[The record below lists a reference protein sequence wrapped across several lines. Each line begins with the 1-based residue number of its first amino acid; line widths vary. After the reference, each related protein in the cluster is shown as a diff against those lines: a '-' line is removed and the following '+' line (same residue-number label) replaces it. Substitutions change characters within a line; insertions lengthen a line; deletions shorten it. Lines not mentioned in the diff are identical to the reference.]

1 MENELMTLF
10 ANVNSKRAE
19 RLVTLEEWIQQIRT
33 NKTFAERVERRQKL
47 LLKGR
52 NDEADRIKRSLPA
65 LVPAGNCQNG
75 RKVNLLTDRTGIAP
89 FDFDHLEAERLEE
102 VRQEL
107 PQYPWVK
114 AVHRTCSLDGLRVFV
129 NVGVMHPDVYPQAY
143 RTVADWF
150 KKELALAYDPACKDL
165 CRLSFA
171 ASDPEAYYTARTE
184 VFPYPEGFSPFGYQ
198 PPTGPDFSED
208 HHYPV
213 RMQQDNSAVR
223 VSCFLNSFLQK
234 HPFEPGRRH
243 TTLVRM
249 GQVAR
254 WRHLTRT
261 DLEELKSMAFQSL
274 GQLPMKEYTD
284 ALEWGYA
291 HSSEA
296 PLSYWEK
303 VQKVQRFTN
312 GCSDGTENGFLEGKT
327 VPDEVD
333 TEAEA
338 ISTAPFF
345 EEEVVQTL
353 PSLFLRGMT
362 AAATHRQRDA
372 LLLGMLGIL
381 SGCEPGV
388 RVRYANQ
395 EVSPHLYVAVLGPA
409 AAGKGVLAYAASLAQ
424 PIHEEL
430 VEQWKKA
437 MKEFSTKRVA
447 WELEQRRAL
456 REKRMPDMELKPE
469 EPARQA
475 LLVPPNTSKS
485 QLIADLETADDRGLI
500 CYTSEM
506 DAFTA
511 AVATDY
517 GKHALELRMIYH
529 HEPVG
534 LNYKGD
540 GRMVY
545 VPHPR
550 LAICMS
556 GTLQQLV
563 NFVPY
568 REDGMLSRIC
578 FYLLPSNPE
587 WVSAEPDEA
596 AFDLKKLFQQLGREV
611 ADLFHFLEKNPTRV
625 TFTKEQWRIHDR
637 LFRSLLGR
645 VLLEDEENTQSI
657 VNRHGLMMIR
667 IATLLTAIRKY
678 EQRSVAKQCICTDVD
693 FRTAL
698 SLVQTML
705 VHSLRVSTMLENQRG
720 KRKPM
725 RVFRQMQE
733 VLDKLPQEFTHKQF
747 IEAAVQE
754 GRSVSTAKRSLDK
767 AIELQLVEK
776 TDRNYRKMSQ

>member
-1 MENELMTLF
+1 M
-10 ANVNSKRAE
+10 
-19 RLVTLEEWIQQIRT
+19 
-33 NKTFAERVERRQKL
+33 
-47 LLKGR
+47 
-52 NDEADRIKRSLPA
+52 
-65 LVPAGNCQNG
+65 
-75 RKVNLLTDRTGIAP
+75 
-89 FDFDHLEAERLEE
+89 
-102 VRQEL
+102 
-107 PQYPWVK
+107 
-114 AVHRTCSLDGLRVFV
+114 
-129 NVGVMHPDVYPQAY
+129 
-143 RTVADWF
+143 
-150 KKELALAYDPACKDL
+150 
-165 CRLSFA
+165 
-171 ASDPEAYYTARTE
+171 
-184 VFPYPEGFSPFGYQ
+184 
-198 PPTGPDFSED
+198 
-208 HHYPV
+208 
-213 RMQQDNSAVR
+213 
-223 VSCFLNSFLQK
+223 
-234 HPFEPGRRH
+234 
-243 TTLVRM
+243 
-249 GQVAR
+249 
-254 WRHLTRT
+254 
-261 DLEELKSMAFQSL
+261 
-274 GQLPMKEYTD
+274 
-284 ALEWGYA
+284 
-291 HSSEA
+291 
-296 PLSYWEK
+296 
-303 VQKVQRFTN
+303 
-312 GCSDGTENGFLEGKT
+312 
-327 VPDEVD
+327 
-333 TEAEA
+333 
-338 ISTAPFF
+338 
-345 EEEVVQTL
+345 
-353 PSLFLRGMT
+353 
-362 AAATHRQRDA
+362 
-372 LLLGMLGIL
+372 
-381 SGCEPGV
+381 
-388 RVRYANQ
+388 
-395 EVSPHLYVAVLGPA
+395 AVLGPA

-430 VEQWKKA
+430 VEQWRKA

-517 GKHALELRMIYH
+517 GKHAPELRMIYH

-693 FRTAL
+693 FQTAL

>member
-1 MENELMTLF
+1 
-10 ANVNSKRAE
+10 
-19 RLVTLEEWIQQIRT
+19 
-33 NKTFAERVERRQKL
+33 
-47 LLKGR
+47 
-52 NDEADRIKRSLPA
+52 
-65 LVPAGNCQNG
+65 
-75 RKVNLLTDRTGIAP
+75 
-89 FDFDHLEAERLEE
+89 
-102 VRQEL
+102 
-107 PQYPWVK
+107 
-114 AVHRTCSLDGLRVFV
+114 
-129 NVGVMHPDVYPQAY
+129 
-143 RTVADWF
+143 
-150 KKELALAYDPACKDL
+150 
-165 CRLSFA
+165 
-171 ASDPEAYYTARTE
+171 
-184 VFPYPEGFSPFGYQ
+184 
-198 PPTGPDFSED
+198 
-208 HHYPV
+208 
-213 RMQQDNSAVR
+213 
-223 VSCFLNSFLQK
+223 
-234 HPFEPGRRH
+234 
-243 TTLVRM
+243 
-249 GQVAR
+249 
-254 WRHLTRT
+254 
-261 DLEELKSMAFQSL
+261 
-274 GQLPMKEYTD
+274 
-284 ALEWGYA
+284 
-291 HSSEA
+291 
-296 PLSYWEK
+296 
-303 VQKVQRFTN
+303 
-312 GCSDGTENGFLEGKT
+312 
-327 VPDEVD
+327 
-333 TEAEA
+333 
-338 ISTAPFF
+338 
-345 EEEVVQTL
+345 
-353 PSLFLRGMT
+353 
-362 AAATHRQRDA
+362 
-372 LLLGMLGIL
+372 
-381 SGCEPGV
+381 
-388 RVRYANQ
+388 
-395 EVSPHLYVAVLGPA
+395 
-409 AAGKGVLAYAASLAQ
+409 
-424 PIHEEL
+424 
-430 VEQWKKA
+430 

-517 GKHALELRMIYH
+517 GKHAPELRMIYH

-693 FRTAL
+693 FQTAL

-705 VHSLRVSTMLENQRG
+705 VHSLRVSNTLCEHSSRMW
-720 KRKPM
+720 
-725 RVFRQMQE
+725 FCW
-733 VLDKLPQEFTHKQF
+733 
-747 IEAAVQE
+747 I
-754 GRSVSTAKRSLDK
+754 
-767 AIELQLVEK
+767 
-776 TDRNYRKMSQ
+776 

>member
-184 VFPYPEGFSPFGYQ
+184 VFPYPDGFSPFGYQ

-213 RMQQDNSAVR
+213 RMQQDNSAIR

-296 PLSYWEK
+296 PLSYCTK

-312 GCSDGTENGFLEGKT
+312 GCSDGTENGFLEGET

-430 VEQWKKA
+430 VEQWRKA

-517 GKHALELRMIYH
+517 GKHAPELRMIYH

-545 VPHPR
+545 VPQPR

-725 RVFRQMQE
+725 RAFSQMQE

>member
-1 MENELMTLF
+1 MTLF
-10 ANVNSKRAE
+10 TNVNSKRGHE
-19 RLVTLEEWIQQIRT
+19 LVTLSEWMQRI
-33 NKTFAERVERRQKL
+33 
-47 LLKGR
+47 R
-52 NDEADRIKRSLPA
+52 NDRNIVRLVEQRRECLKNGQANEADRIKRSLPA
-65 LVPAGNCQNG
+65 LVVAGNCLNG
-75 RKVNLLTDRTGIAP
+75 RKVDLLTGRTGIAP
-89 FDFDHLEAERLEE
+89 FDFDHVAADLLEE
-102 VRQEL
+102 VRQKL

-114 AVHRTCSLDGLRVFV
+114 AVHRTCSQDGLRVFV
-129 NVGVMHPDVYPQAY
+129 NVGVIHPDVYPHAY
-143 RTVADWF
+143 RLVADWF
-150 KKELALAYDPACKDL
+150 KTELGLAYDPACKDL

-171 ASDPEAYYTARTE
+171 AADPEAYYTAKTE
-184 VFPYPEGFSPFGYQ
+184 VFPYPEGFCPFDYR

-208 HHYPV
+208 HHYPS
-213 RMQQDNSAVR
+213 RLQQESAAIR
-223 VSCFLNSFLQK
+223 VNYFLTNFLQK

-254 WRHLTRT
+254 WKHLTRT
-261 DLEELKSMAFQSL
+261 ELEELKVTAFQSL
-274 GQLPMKEYTD
+274 GQLPMKEYEA

-296 PLSYWEK
+296 PLSYCTK
-303 VQKVQRFTN
+303 VQKAQRFTN
-312 GCSDGTENGFLEGKT
+312 GDSNHAENPFLEGET
-327 VPDEVD
+327 IPDEVD
-333 TEAEA
+333 TEEEA
-338 ISTAPFF
+338 ITTAPFF

-353 PSLFLRGMT
+353 PSLFLRGL
-362 AAATHRQRDA
+362 AAAVTHRQRDA

-388 RVRYANQ
+388 RVLYANQ

-409 AAGKGVLAYAASLAQ
+409 AAGKGVLSYAASLAQ

-430 VEQWKKA
+430 VAKWKKA
-437 MKEFSTKRVA
+437 VKEYTTRRVA
-447 WELEQRRAL
+447 WDMEQRRAF
-456 REKRMPDMELKPE
+456 REKRMPDMRLKPE
-469 EPARQA
+469 EPARLV

-517 GKHALELRMIYH
+517 GKHAPELRMIYH
-529 HEPVG
+529 HESVG

-556 GTLQQLV
+556 GTLQQMV

-568 REDGMLSRIC
+568 REDGMMSRIC
-578 FYLLPSNPE
+578 FYLLPANPE
-587 WVSAEPDEA
+587 WISAEPDEA

-625 TFTKEQWRIHDR
+625 IFTKEQWRQHDR
-637 LFRSLLGR
+637 LFRSLLGK

-678 EQRSVAKQCICTDVD
+678 EQRSVARECICTDVD

-705 VHSLRVSTMLENQRG
+705 VHSLRISTMLENHRG

-725 RVFRQMQE
+725 RIFRQMQE
-733 VLDKLPQEFTHKQF
+733 ILDKLPQEFTHKQF
-747 IEAAVQE
+747 VEAAVQE
-754 GRSVSTAKRSLDK
+754 GRSVSTAKRSLGR
-767 AIELQLVEK
+767 AIDLQLVEK

>member
-1 MENELMTLF
+1 
-10 ANVNSKRAE
+10 
-19 RLVTLEEWIQQIRT
+19 
-33 NKTFAERVERRQKL
+33 
-47 LLKGR
+47 
-52 NDEADRIKRSLPA
+52 
-65 LVPAGNCQNG
+65 
-75 RKVNLLTDRTGIAP
+75 
-89 FDFDHLEAERLEE
+89 
-102 VRQEL
+102 
-107 PQYPWVK
+107 
-114 AVHRTCSLDGLRVFV
+114 
-129 NVGVMHPDVYPQAY
+129 
-143 RTVADWF
+143 
-150 KKELALAYDPACKDL
+150 
-165 CRLSFA
+165 
-171 ASDPEAYYTARTE
+171 
-184 VFPYPEGFSPFGYQ
+184 
-198 PPTGPDFSED
+198 
-208 HHYPV
+208 
-213 RMQQDNSAVR
+213 
-223 VSCFLNSFLQK
+223 
-234 HPFEPGRRH
+234 
-243 TTLVRM
+243 
-249 GQVAR
+249 
-254 WRHLTRT
+254 
-261 DLEELKSMAFQSL
+261 
-274 GQLPMKEYTD
+274 
-284 ALEWGYA
+284 
-291 HSSEA
+291 
-296 PLSYWEK
+296 
-303 VQKVQRFTN
+303 
-312 GCSDGTENGFLEGKT
+312 
-327 VPDEVD
+327 
-333 TEAEA
+333 
-338 ISTAPFF
+338 
-345 EEEVVQTL
+345 
-353 PSLFLRGMT
+353 
-362 AAATHRQRDA
+362 
-372 LLLGMLGIL
+372 
-381 SGCEPGV
+381 
-388 RVRYANQ
+388 
-395 EVSPHLYVAVLGPA
+395 
-409 AAGKGVLAYAASLAQ
+409 
-424 PIHEEL
+424 
-430 VEQWKKA
+430 

-517 GKHALELRMIYH
+517 GKHAPELRMIYH

-693 FRTAL
+693 FQTAL

-725 RVFRQMQE
+725 RAFSQMQE
-733 VLDKLPQEFTHKQF
+733 VLGKLPQEFTHKQF